1 MRKIV
6 ELVIVITMVAV
17 VGCKQS
23 DPRVH
28 VREGV
33 GSDTLGNNIVLRPV
47 VHAFSALI
55 GEGIVVDE
63 ALTRKTDEG
72 FMELNINGHNKA
84 YSTKKF
90 RYKVEWFD
98 ENGFLIS
105 SKTNVWMQAS
115 AMGKSPFSI
124 RATAPTRDA
133 VDFKMD
139 TRKWEK

>member
-6 ELVIVITMVAV
+6 EVLIIAAV
-17 VGCKQS
+17 CVMFGCKKS
-23 DPRVH
+23 DQRIH

-33 GSDTLGNNIVLRPV
+33 GSDTLGSNIVTRTV

-63 ALTRKTDEG
+63 ALTRINDTG
-72 FMELNINGHNKA
+72 FMELNVNGHNKS
-84 YSTKKF
+84 YDTKKF

-98 ENGFLIS
+98 KDGFLLS

-124 RATAPTRDA
+124 RATAPSVDA
-133 VDFKMD
+133 VTFKMD